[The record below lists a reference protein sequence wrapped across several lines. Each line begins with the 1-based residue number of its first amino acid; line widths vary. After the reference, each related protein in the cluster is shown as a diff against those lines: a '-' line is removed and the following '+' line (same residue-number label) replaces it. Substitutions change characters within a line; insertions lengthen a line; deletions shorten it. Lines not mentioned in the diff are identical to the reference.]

1 MQANHENVMHMFD
14 FNESP
19 SSLIY
24 RMNEAFASKKL
35 IKPKGSTENIIP
47 GTFHLNKYNEV
58 VVKLPDGRFA
68 TTQDIQ
74 NNIVNIQF
82 TTKMKDQAG
91 SNIYWTVSDDSKTSL
106 QCPLNIEEAV
116 FAHGYIDNRLY
127 DKTNYTEAFKFVTY
141 DNNKNR
147 IWKVRQWTPGVP
159 EYDLKR
165 TLAENLGITKKHSC
179 CYCDTTD
186 VSMFSAMNLI
196 NNTPKLQTACKTC
209 NQRGKVKQ
217 TKTTKE
223 KIASPVPYGDPLLR
237 SSEDAIKEIES
248 HETSK
253 LKRMNCALD
262 KRFPGNCYL
271 NKYNIPS
278 ILCSDGRLL
287 TIDCI
292 KNNALKLK
300 TVAVKQQGSHYVYW
314 ALNHDKTETVEMPSD
329 IKNAVIDHVYK
340 QNDRFYFCN
349 ILGEKKEKRVSSGV
363 PEYDDKMNNLRTTSS
378 GHCCYVCGETDV
390 SKFSASSNG
399 IIPVLHAYCNACLR
413 GYCTEISK
421 HRSND
426 DVALH
431 IARNSIKS
439 NEKRRAIMKHGKL
452 RAETI
457 VHMPNEWLEWFCQMI
472 LEELT
477 VFVNNGNIREF
488 ASIDRIDEDRAYA
501 WEHVHDNG
509 TVEYIK
515 NFRIILKLEQT
526 MNGIGFTEDKKQ
538 ICTEHATKYSTND
551 YPSPSRELIIAVN
564 EVRQSRTI
572 KNFSSYS
579 TELSRNIAWFVKE
592 SFKHMKTNS
601 ASRNKRKFIEY
612 NEKVDDTI
620 PNTILDMILE
630 QGGVCSVSRIP
641 FNFSKE
647 SIIDWKPSVDRT
659 DSTTGGGY
667 VASNINLRCL
677 EFQPEFRMPSY
688 IDDDTI
694 VISTRWSRD
703 MFLKLYPN

>member
-1 MQANHENVMHMFD
+1 MHMFD
-14 FNESP
+14 FNESS
-19 SSLIY
+19 SSLIN
-24 RMNEAFASKKL
+24 RMNEALVSKKL

-74 NNIVNIQF
+74 NNILNIQF
-82 TTKMKDQAG
+82 TAKMKDQAG
-91 SNIYWTVSDDSKTSL
+91 SNIYWTISDDGKTSL
-106 QCPLNIEEAV
+106 QCTLNIEEAL
-116 FAHGYIDNRLY
+116 FAHGYIDNQLY
-127 DKTNYTEAFKFVTY
+127 NKTNYTEAFKFVTY
-141 DNNKNR
+141 DSNKNR

-165 TLAENLGITKKHSC
+165 TLAENWGIAKNHSC
-179 CYCDTTD
+179 CYCNITD
-186 VSMFSAMNLI
+186 VSMFNAIGLI
-196 NNTPKLQTACKTC
+196 KDTPKLQTACRTC
-209 NQRGKVKQ
+209 QSHGKVKQ
-217 TKTTKE
+217 TKPTKE
-223 KIASPVPYGDPLLR
+223 TITTLVPFGDPLLR
-237 SSEDAIKEIES
+237 SPEDAIKEIEA
-248 HETSK
+248 HEISK
-253 LKRMNCALD
+253 LKRMHGAVD
-262 KRFPGNCYL
+262 KRSPGTCYL
-271 NKYNIPS
+271 NKYNTPS

-292 KNNALKLK
+292 KNNALQLK
-300 TVAVKQQGSHYVYW
+300 TFPVKQQGSHYVYW
-314 ALNHDKTETVEMPSD
+314 ALNHNKTETVEMPYD

-340 QNDRFYFCN
+340 QNDRFYFRN
-349 ILGEKKEKRVSSGV
+349 ILDEKKEKRASHGV
-363 PEYDDKMNNLRTTSS
+363 PEYDNKMNNLRTASS

-390 SKFSASSNG
+390 SKFSASGNG
-399 IIPVLHAYCNACLR
+399 IIPVLHAYCNACQR
-413 GYCTEISK
+413 MYRTELFK
-421 HRSND
+421 RRSND
-426 DVALH
+426 EIALH
-431 IARNSIKS
+431 IARNAIRS
-439 NEKRRAIMKHGKL
+439 NEKRRTLMKHGKL

-457 VHMPNEWLEWFCQMI
+457 VHMPNEWLGWFCEMI

-477 VFVNNGNIREF
+477 LFVNNGNIREL
-488 ASIDRIDEDRAYA
+488 ASIDRIDEERAYA

-515 NFRIILKLEQT
+515 NFRIISKLEQT
-526 MNGIGFTEDKKQ
+526 RNGIGFTEDKKQ

-612 NEKVDDTI
+612 NEEVDDTI

-647 SIIDWKPSVDRT
+647 SAVDWKPSVDRT

-703 MFLKLYPN
+703 MFLKLYSN